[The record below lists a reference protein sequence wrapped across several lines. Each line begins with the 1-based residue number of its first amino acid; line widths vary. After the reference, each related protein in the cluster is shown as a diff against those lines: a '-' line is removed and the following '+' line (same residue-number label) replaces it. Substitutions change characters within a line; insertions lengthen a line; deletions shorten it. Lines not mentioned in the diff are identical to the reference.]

1 MNPLI
6 LTKIAK
12 FTLIGSLSALLSFI
26 GRFNQ
31 SVRLFSVYL
40 YIGIVFILVLA
51 LLWEGRE
58 RFTAELSEVGLSSLI
73 PSLTSNS
80 KPKRQYLLSP
90 VARLELVIGF
100 AVVTIFALIGAL

>member
-1 MNPLI
+1 MNPVA

-12 FTLIGSLSALLSFI
+12 FMLVGSLSALLSFI
-26 GRFNQ
+26 GQFNP

-40 YIGIVFILVLA
+40 YIGVVFVLTLA

-58 RFTAELSEVGLSSLI
+58 QFASELPEQSLANLL
-73 PSLTSNS
+73 PTLTETT

-100 AVVTIFALIGAL
+100 VIVTVFALIGGL